1 VGVMAV
7 GESLILVIVV
17 AAVIV
22 ALMDRGDNNE

>member
-22 ALMDRGDNNE
+22 ALMDKGDNNE

>member
-22 ALMDRGDNNE
+22 ALMDRGNNNE